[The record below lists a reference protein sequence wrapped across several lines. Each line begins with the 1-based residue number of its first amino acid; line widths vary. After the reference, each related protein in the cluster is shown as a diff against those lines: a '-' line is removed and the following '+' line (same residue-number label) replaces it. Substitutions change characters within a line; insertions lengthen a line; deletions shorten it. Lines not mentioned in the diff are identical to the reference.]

1 MSPFLEVRDAQR
13 TQLAAESSVAASE
26 GELLSNLIRLYK
38 SLGGGWESFISAEPN
53 P

>member
-38 SLGGGWESFISAEPN
+38 SLGGGRESFISAEPN